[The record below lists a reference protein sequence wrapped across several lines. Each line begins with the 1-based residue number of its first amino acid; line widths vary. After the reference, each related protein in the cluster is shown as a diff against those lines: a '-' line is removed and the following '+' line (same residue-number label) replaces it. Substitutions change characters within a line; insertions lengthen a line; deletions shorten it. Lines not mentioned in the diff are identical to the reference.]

1 MVPQTSFPS
10 NSTTVPILKQWY
22 HRPPFWAIYRS
33 SSPTSTW
40 YRIWYPSPNTIPR
53 YPSPNNV
60 KVCVPYWSHSQYM
73 CAMLVSFPVY
83 VCHAGLIPSICMPYW
98 SHSQYMCAILVSFP
112 VYVCDTGLIPS
123 ICVRYWSH
131 SQYACHTGLIPSM
144 HAILV
149 SFPPPE
155 VSQHYLQHQHFG
167 PLLWWYNC
175 CHMYTDSIQ

>member
-1 MVPQTSFPS
+1 MYSILAIVFTTVRLSKQCYHSSKDLYSPSNGTTTSFLS
-10 NSTTVPILKQWY
+10 NIPQ
-22 HRPPFWAIYRS
+22 S

-40 YRIWYPSPNTIPR
+40 YHIWYPSPNTVPW

-73 CAMLVSFPVY
+73 R
-83 VCHAGLIPSICMPYW
+83 
-98 SHSQYMCAILVSFP
+98 AILVSFP
-112 VYVCDTGLIPS
+112 VHV
-123 ICVRYWSH
+123 
-131 SQYACHTGLIPSM
+131 CHTGLIPSM

-167 PLLWWYNC
+167 PLLWSSSRYNC